1 MDRGVPDGEY
11 AGAAYRRKRGKNEDI
26 MDDGSNPIAGCIIFL
41 IFILLNGIAYGFG
54 TAIQQVGENEV
65 KKEAAGGDKRSAWL
79 LRMLERPA
87 ALINTILVVST
98 LLSIISGFFLIHSF
112 SGYVYD
118 LLQMIPFASDLN
130 SRLVSILASVL
141 VVLAGLILL
150 LAFGILIPKKI
161 CAHHA
166 DRAVYVLLKP
176 ICFLVGFFR
185 PVVAATMGL
194 ANLVVRLLGMD
205 PHKSGDDVTE
215 DEIIGLVDE
224 AHEQGVIQES
234 EAEMIQ
240 NIMEFSDKDAKDIM
254 THRKNIEA
262 FDEEETLGEVV
273 DRMLEGNNSRYPVY
287 SENIDNIQGIIH
299 FKDAMYQLTRNSC
312 GDRMLKEI
320 PGLIRT
326 VGFIPETRSIDNI
339 FKAMQSKKAHMAVVV
354 DEYGQT
360 AGIVTM
366 EDILEEIVGDILDE
380 YDEND
385 DYIQPQYDDSILMD
399 GLTPL
404 DQVGAVLNADFSDI
418 EEFETLNGY
427 LTSLLGHIPTRK
439 DREVEA
445 RGFLFQILSV
455 EHNTIQKVRVE
466 KLQEKEGETDV
477 RTF

>member
-1 MDRGVPDGEY
+1 
-11 AGAAYRRKRGKNEDI
+11 

-176 ICFLVGFFR
+176 IRFLVGFFR

>member
-1 MDRGVPDGEY
+1 
-11 AGAAYRRKRGKNEDI
+11 

-176 ICFLVGFFR
+176 IRFLVGFFR

-194 ANLVVRLLGMD
+194 ADLVVRLLGMD

-262 FDEEETLGEVV
+262 FDEEETLKEVV

-287 SENIDNIQGIIH
+287 NENIDNIQGIIH

>member
-1 MDRGVPDGEY
+1 
-11 AGAAYRRKRGKNEDI
+11 

-41 IFILLNGIAYGFG
+41 TFILLNGIAYGFG

>member
-1 MDRGVPDGEY
+1 
-11 AGAAYRRKRGKNEDI
+11 

-176 ICFLVGFFR
+176 IRFLVGFFR

-194 ANLVVRLLGMD
+194 ADLVVRLLGMD

-262 FDEEETLGEVV
+262 FDEEETLKEVV

-287 SENIDNIQGIIH
+287 NENIDNIQGIIH
-299 FKDAMYQLTRNSC
+299 FKDAMYRLTRNSC

>member
-1 MDRGVPDGEY
+1 
-11 AGAAYRRKRGKNEDI
+11 

-166 DRAVYVLLKP
+166 DRAAYVLLKP
-176 ICFLVGFFR
+176 IRFLVGFFR

-326 VGFIPETRSIDNI
+326 VSFIPETRSIDNI

>member
-1 MDRGVPDGEY
+1 
-11 AGAAYRRKRGKNEDI
+11 

-41 IFILLNGIAYGFG
+41 IFILLYGIAYGFG

-176 ICFLVGFFR
+176 IRFLVGFFR

-404 DQVGAVLNADFSDI
+404 DQVGAVLSADFSDI

>member
-1 MDRGVPDGEY
+1 
-11 AGAAYRRKRGKNEDI
+11 

-166 DRAVYVLLKP
+166 DRAAYVLLKP
-176 ICFLVGFFR
+176 IRFLVGFFR

-262 FDEEETLGEVV
+262 FDEEETLGEVA

>member
-1 MDRGVPDGEY
+1 
-11 AGAAYRRKRGKNEDI
+11 

-87 ALINTILVVST
+87 ALINTILVVSM

-176 ICFLVGFFR
+176 IRFLVGFFR

-194 ANLVVRLLGMD
+194 ADLVVRLLGMD

-262 FDEEETLGEVV
+262 FDEEETLKEVV

-287 SENIDNIQGIIH
+287 NENIDNIQGIIH

>member
-1 MDRGVPDGEY
+1 
-11 AGAAYRRKRGKNEDI
+11 

-118 LLQMIPFASDLN
+118 LLQMIPFALDLN

-176 ICFLVGFFR
+176 IRFLVGFFR

-262 FDEEETLGEVV
+262 FDEEETLKEVV

-299 FKDAMYQLTRNSC
+299 FKDAMYQLTRNGC

-404 DQVGAVLNADFSDI
+404 DQMGAVLNADFSDI

-466 KLQEKEGETDV
+466 KLQEKEGDTDV

>member
-1 MDRGVPDGEY
+1 
-11 AGAAYRRKRGKNEDI
+11 

-176 ICFLVGFFR
+176 IRFLVGFFR

-466 KLQEKEGETDV
+466 RLQEKEGETDV

>member
-1 MDRGVPDGEY
+1 
-11 AGAAYRRKRGKNEDI
+11 

-176 ICFLVGFFR
+176 IRFLVGFFR

-194 ANLVVRLLGMD
+194 ADLVVRLLGMD

-224 AHEQGVIQES
+224 AHEQGVIHES

-262 FDEEETLGEVV
+262 FDEEETLKEVV

-287 SENIDNIQGIIH
+287 NENIDNIQGIIH

>member
-1 MDRGVPDGEY
+1 
-11 AGAAYRRKRGKNEDI
+11 

-41 IFILLNGIAYGFG
+41 IFILLNGIAYCFG

-176 ICFLVGFFR
+176 IRFLVGFFR

>member
-1 MDRGVPDGEY
+1 
-11 AGAAYRRKRGKNEDI
+11 

-41 IFILLNGIAYGFG
+41 IFILLNVIAYGFG

-176 ICFLVGFFR
+176 IRFLVGFFR

>member
-1 MDRGVPDGEY
+1 
-11 AGAAYRRKRGKNEDI
+11 

-87 ALINTILVVST
+87 ALINTILVVSM

-176 ICFLVGFFR
+176 IRFLVGFFR

>member
-1 MDRGVPDGEY
+1 
-11 AGAAYRRKRGKNEDI
+11 

>member
-1 MDRGVPDGEY
+1 
-11 AGAAYRRKRGKNEDI
+11 

-118 LLQMIPFASDLN
+118 LLQMIPFALDLN
-130 SRLVSILASVL
+130 SSLVSILASVL

-176 ICFLVGFFR
+176 IRFLVGFFR

-262 FDEEETLGEVV
+262 FDEEETLKEVV

-299 FKDAMYQLTRNSC
+299 FKDAMYQLTRNGC

-404 DQVGAVLNADFSDI
+404 DQMGAVLNADFSDI

-466 KLQEKEGETDV
+466 KLQEKEGDTDV

>member
-1 MDRGVPDGEY
+1 
-11 AGAAYRRKRGKNEDI
+11 

-176 ICFLVGFFR
+176 IRFLVGFFR

-194 ANLVVRLLGMD
+194 ADLVVRLLGMD

-262 FDEEETLGEVV
+262 FDEEETLKEVV
-273 DRMLEGNNSRYPVY
+273 DRMLEGHNSRYPVY
-287 SENIDNIQGIIH
+287 NENIDNIQGIIH

>member
-1 MDRGVPDGEY
+1 
-11 AGAAYRRKRGKNEDI
+11 

-176 ICFLVGFFR
+176 IRFLVGFFR

-194 ANLVVRLLGMD
+194 ADLVVRLLGMD

-240 NIMEFSDKDAKDIM
+240 NIMEFSDTVSY
-254 THRKNIEA
+254 THLRA
-262 FDEEETLGEVV
+262 HET
-273 DRMLEGNNSRYPVY
+273 
-287 SENIDNIQGIIH
+287 
-299 FKDAMYQLTRNSC
+299 
-312 GDRMLKEI
+312 
-320 PGLIRT
+320 
-326 VGFIPETRSIDNI
+326 
-339 FKAMQSKKAHMAVVV
+339 
-354 DEYGQT
+354 
-360 AGIVTM
+360 
-366 EDILEEIVGDILDE
+366 
-380 YDEND
+380 
-385 DYIQPQYDDSILMD
+385 
-399 GLTPL
+399 
-404 DQVGAVLNADFSDI
+404 
-418 EEFETLNGY
+418 
-427 LTSLLGHIPTRK
+427 
-439 DREVEA
+439 
-445 RGFLFQILSV
+445 
-455 EHNTIQKVRVE
+455 
-466 KLQEKEGETDV
+466 
-477 RTF
+477 

>member
-1 MDRGVPDGEY
+1 
-11 AGAAYRRKRGKNEDI
+11 

-166 DRAVYVLLKP
+166 DRAAYVLLKP
-176 ICFLVGFFR
+176 IRFLVGFFR

-262 FDEEETLGEVV
+262 FDEEETLKEVV

-287 SENIDNIQGIIH
+287 NENIDNIQGIIH

>member
-1 MDRGVPDGEY
+1 
-11 AGAAYRRKRGKNEDI
+11 

-166 DRAVYVLLKP
+166 DRAVYVLLNP
-176 ICFLVGFFR
+176 IRFLVGFFR

-194 ANLVVRLLGMD
+194 ADLVVRLLGMD

-262 FDEEETLGEVV
+262 FDEEETLKEVV

-287 SENIDNIQGIIH
+287 NENIDNIQGIIH

>member
-1 MDRGVPDGEY
+1 
-11 AGAAYRRKRGKNEDI
+11 

-118 LLQMIPFASDLN
+118 LLLMIPFASDLN

-166 DRAVYVLLKP
+166 DRAVYALLKP
-176 ICFLVGFFR
+176 IRFLVGFFR
-185 PVVAATMGL
+185 PGVAATMGL

>member
-1 MDRGVPDGEY
+1 
-11 AGAAYRRKRGKNEDI
+11 

-176 ICFLVGFFR
+176 IRFLVGFFR

-194 ANLVVRLLGMD
+194 ADLVVRLLGMD
-205 PHKSGDDVTE
+205 PHKGGDDVTE

-262 FDEEETLGEVV
+262 FDEEETLKEVV

-287 SENIDNIQGIIH
+287 NENIDNIQGIIH

>member
-1 MDRGVPDGEY
+1 
-11 AGAAYRRKRGKNEDI
+11 

-112 SGYVYD
+112 SGYVYN

-176 ICFLVGFFR
+176 IRFLVGFFR

>member
-1 MDRGVPDGEY
+1 
-11 AGAAYRRKRGKNEDI
+11 

-166 DRAVYVLLKP
+166 DRAAYVLLKP
-176 ICFLVGFFR
+176 IRFLVGFFR

>member
-1 MDRGVPDGEY
+1 
-11 AGAAYRRKRGKNEDI
+11 

-130 SRLVSILASVL
+130 SRLVSLLASVL

-176 ICFLVGFFR
+176 IRFLVGFFR

>member
-1 MDRGVPDGEY
+1 
-11 AGAAYRRKRGKNEDI
+11 

-176 ICFLVGFFR
+176 IRFLVGLFR

-194 ANLVVRLLGMD
+194 ADLVVRLLGMD

-262 FDEEETLGEVV
+262 FDEEETLKEVV

-287 SENIDNIQGIIH
+287 NENIDNIQGIIH

>member
-1 MDRGVPDGEY
+1 
-11 AGAAYRRKRGKNEDI
+11 

-161 CAHHA
+161 CAHYA

-176 ICFLVGFFR
+176 IRFLVGFFR

-262 FDEEETLGEVV
+262 FDEEETLKEVV

-287 SENIDNIQGIIH
+287 NENIDNIQGIIH